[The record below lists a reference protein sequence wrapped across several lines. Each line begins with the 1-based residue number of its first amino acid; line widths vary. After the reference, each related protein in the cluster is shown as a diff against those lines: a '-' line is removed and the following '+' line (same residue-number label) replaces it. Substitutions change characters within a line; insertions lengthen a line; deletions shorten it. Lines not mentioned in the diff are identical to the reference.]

1 MYKFKDVDDERLYV
15 GGFYRD
21 VLSFLTYKN
30 ILQLKETCLIKNSEP
45 LNREFTE
52 RKISYCSLMCR
63 LRFAARNYPIPS
75 QSPRMCQ
82 DAEAV
87 K

>member
-52 RKISYCSLMCR
+52 RKNFIVFFNVQTQICR
-63 LRFAARNYPIPS
+63 A
-75 QSPRMCQ
+75 
-82 DAEAV
+82 
-87 K
+87 

>member
-45 LNREFTE
+45 LNREFTD
-52 RKISYCSLMCR
+52 RKNFIMFFNVQTQICL
-63 LRFAARNYPIPS
+63 A
-75 QSPRMCQ
+75 
-82 DAEAV
+82 
-87 K
+87 

>member
-1 MYKFKDVDDERLYV
+1 MSLLSAVSVTFNKYKVKDADDERLYF

-21 VLSFLTYKN
+21 ILSLLTYKN

-52 RKISYCSLMCR
+52 RKNFIM
-63 LRFAARNYPIPS
+63 FFNV
-75 QSPRMCQ
+75 QTQ
-82 DAEAV
+82 V
-87 K
+87 

>member
-30 ILQLKETCLIKNSEP
+30 ILQVKETCLIKNSEP
-45 LNREFTE
+45 LNREFTD
-52 RKISYCSLMCR
+52 RKNFIMFFNVQTQICL
-63 LRFAARNYPIPS
+63 A
-75 QSPRMCQ
+75 
-82 DAEAV
+82 
-87 K
+87 

>member
-1 MYKFKDVDDERLYV
+1 MYKFTDVDDERLYV

-52 RKISYCSLMCR
+52 RKNFIVFFNVQTQICR
-63 LRFAARNYPIPS
+63 A
-75 QSPRMCQ
+75 
-82 DAEAV
+82 
-87 K
+87 

>member
-52 RKISYCSLMCR
+52 RKKFIMFFNVQTQICR
-63 LRFAARNYPIPS
+63 A
-75 QSPRMCQ
+75 
-82 DAEAV
+82 
-87 K
+87 